1 MWGRQSALARLA
13 RACARAGAAAAL
25 PPPPPLPLCL
35 AARWGAPLPLP
46 LPHAAAPLHAARGFA
61 ASAACCASRAAPRQ
75 PLPPPSHPG
84 AAPAGVRGY
93 AKALQVGG
101 KMKLPSSFKER
112 FKRTANGHFMRM
124 RVGKR
129 HCASA
134 KSRPQRRRLRK
145 KALVPAGRAAIMRKL
160 GFSFKGSGR

>member
-13 RACARAGAAAAL
+13 RACTRARAATQL
-25 PPPPPLPLCL
+25 PPPLCL
-35 AARWGAPLPLP
+35 AARLLWGAPLHAGGESLP
-46 LPHAAAPLHAARGFA
+46 LPHAAPPLHVARGFA
-61 ASAACCASRAAPRQ
+61 ASACGLRH
-75 PLPPPSHPG
+75 PLPPSLPA

-93 AKALQVGG
+93 AKALQLGG